1 MITFTFSGTSHG
13 DGYVGQIHGL
23 PSGFAIDVD
32 QINHQLALRKTGSGR
47 SVRQNIE
54 QDLVVLDGLLDGKTA
69 GVLTFSIGNA
79 HHGQKPPIT
88 ALRGSHVDVV
98 ACNKLGKE
106 NVRLANETASA
117 RNSIGYVVLGAIC
130 KQILQQFGIN
140 TYSFTQS
147 VGDVT
152 CNTFATGRVDDDIN
166 CPCPKT
172 TDKIKQ
178 KINEYKSVGNSL
190 GGKAVVVATGVPCGW
205 GNWFPYDK
213 RIDGVIA
220 GSLMAIPSVKGVQF
234 GFDVD
239 FATLDGLSAS
249 ESLAVADGKVVYA
262 SNKSGGVVGGVTTG
276 QPIVCTLVV
285 KPVPTV
291 KGAEGID
298 CNTLQPVPAH
308 YERADTC
315 VVPNVGVIA
324 ENILA
329 YVLLDYATKEGIN
342 L

>member
-13 DGYVGQIHGL
+13 AGYVGQIHGL
-23 PSGFAIDVD
+23 PSGFAIDVN
-32 QINHQLALRKTGSGR
+32 QINHQLALRKCGSGR
-47 SVRQNIE
+47 SVRQNME
-54 QDLVVLDGLLDGKTA
+54 QYTVQLHGLVNGKTA
-69 GVLTFSIGNA
+69 GVLTFSVGNA

-98 ACNKLGKE
+98 AYCKLGKE

-130 KQILQQFGIN
+130 KQILQQFGIS

-147 VGDVT
+147 VGEVA

-166 CPCPKT
+166 CPCT
-172 TDKIKQ
+172 ATAQKIKDL
-178 KINEYKSVGNSL
+178 IDIYKSNGNSL

-205 GNWFPYDK
+205 GDWFPYDK

-220 GSLMAIPSVKGVQF
+220 GAMMAIPSVKGVQF

-239 FATLDGLSAS
+239 FATLDGVSAS
-249 ESLAVADGKVVYA
+249 ESLAVEDGKIVYT

-276 QPIVCTLVV
+276 QPIVCTLTV

-298 CNTLQPVPAH
+298 CNTLQSVPAH

-324 ENILA
+324 ENVLA
-329 YVLLDYATKEGIN
+329 YVLLDYVTKEGIN